1 MTSLKGSHDSAFFM
15 TKRLAQNRDYT
26 EGQLVSVPF
35 EVHGHGNFLTCALNS
50 FSCRDYRSN
59 GDENKTGPNDTGLQ

>member
-1 MTSLKGSHDSAFFM
+1 MGHFTVVCLVEP
-15 TKRLAQNRDYT
+15 QNRDYT